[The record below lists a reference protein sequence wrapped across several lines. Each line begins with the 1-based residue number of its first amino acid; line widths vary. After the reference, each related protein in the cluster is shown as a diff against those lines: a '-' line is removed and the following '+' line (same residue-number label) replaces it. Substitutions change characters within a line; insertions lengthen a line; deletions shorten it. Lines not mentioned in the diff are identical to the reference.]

1 MPGISQKVYGNSFN
15 LDLAEHYSSTYT
27 KSNFRSQS
35 KSLDLREACILS
47 PSLLLGLLTALK
59 LGVVVGGGWWVV
71 VLKGTLVFC
80 FGPNLKL
87 RFWPRPKLNKMVDN
101 NC

>member
-1 MPGISQKVYGNSFN
+1 MFETSGNVYSDSFN

-59 LGVVVGGGWWVV
+59 LGVVVVGGGGGGGVERHFSV
-71 VLKGTLVFC
+71 QL
-80 FGPNLKL
+80 
-87 RFWPRPKLNKMVDN
+87 WPKPKLNK
-101 NC
+101 NCKKTC

>member
-1 MPGISQKVYGNSFN
+1 MFETSGNVYSDSFN

-47 PSLLLGLLTALK
+47 PSLLLGLLSALK
-59 LGVVVGGGWWVV
+59 LGVVVVGGGVERHFS
-71 VLKGTLVFC
+71 VLLWAKPEAKALA
-80 FGPNLKL
+80 
-87 RFWPRPKLNKMVDN
+87 
-101 NC
+101 

>member
-1 MPGISQKVYGNSFN
+1 MFETSGNVYSDSFN

-59 LGVVVGGGWWVV
+59 LGVVVMGGGGGVERHFS
-71 VLKGTLVFC
+71 VLLWAK
-80 FGPNLKL
+80 PEA
-87 RFWPRPKLNKMVDN
+87 
-101 NC
+101 